1 MLLARLQRRAGR
13 GRKLP
18 LMLAL
23 GLAVGVS
30 ALISR
35 LERVETPLDIDR
47 PLPASSNPSG
57 RENAIAQDLR
67 PALHPEDDEVQ
78 VAGDGKNPARRRIDF
93 LPDRPEP
100 NGSPVRERFGR
111 RPASEPDA
119 TVASAA
125 RAGQELATR
134 RAAEEQSRSRWEQ
147 DPALT
152 HYPAGI
158 LPDTVGGAYMLAA
171 LAGAS
176 LLGVFGVS
184 SLFRERR
191 ANRRQTQRRRISQ
204 PGCIRTE
211 LLPAPLDCT
220 ILDISLGGARLGL
233 AQDCRLPP
241 EFTLV
246 FQQTGIEHRV
256 QVRWRNE
263 GQLGVQFL
271 T

>member
-1 MLLARLQRRAGR
+1 
-13 GRKLP
+13 
-18 LMLAL
+18 MLAL
-23 GLAVGVS
+23 GLAVGFS

-35 LERVETPLDIDR
+35 LERVETPRDTDR
-47 PLPASSNPSG
+47 PLSASSNPSG
-57 RENAIAQDLR
+57 REDAIAQDLR
-67 PALHPEDDEVQ
+67 PALHPDNEVQ
-78 VAGDGKNPARRRIDF
+78 VAGDGKNLARRRIDF
-93 LPDRPEP
+93 RPDRPEP
-100 NGSPVRERFGR
+100 NGSPVRERSGPR
-111 RPASEPDA
+111 HSSDPDA
-119 TVASAA
+119 TVPVAA

-134 RAAEEQSRSRWEQ
+134 RKAEESSPSRWEQ

-152 HYPAGI
+152 HYPAGM

-211 LLPAPLDCT
+211 LLPAPLHCT